1 MVADQARLT
10 GLDHRLLICSPPVG
24 SAVILHKT
32 KTEHFERT
40 HTYAHGARAFC
51 VQFSRVTAWVNRLF
65 EASENWISEA
75 ALLFSPVLALTTPQL
90 TGKDAL

>member
-1 MVADQARLT
+1 M
-10 GLDHRLLICSPPVG
+10 
-24 SAVILHKT
+24 
-32 KTEHFERT
+32 
-40 HTYAHGARAFC
+40 
-51 VQFSRVTAWVNRLF
+51 QFSRVTAWVNRLF